1 LQTQIP
7 IEAIQGGMR
16 LMVDGM
22 SERAAAK
29 QVGYEGHHS
38 AMHRYWKGK
47 INADGTKGRWGIED
61 YTGFNDAE
69 TKLARLKA
77 IDELV
82 PKELGRFKAY
92 FTDGELDVFAATV
105 TLLFVWAKQNSIF
118 GDQLG

>member
-1 LQTQIP
+1 
-7 IEAIQGGMR
+7 MR

-29 QVGYEGHHS
+29 KVGYEGHHS

-47 INADGTKGRWGIED
+47 INADGTKERWGISD

-69 TKLARLKA
+69 TRVERLKA

-82 PKELGRFKAY
+82 PLELGRYKSY
-92 FTDGELDVFAATV
+92 FTDGELDV
-105 TLLFVWAKQNSIF
+105 S
-118 GDQLG
+118 